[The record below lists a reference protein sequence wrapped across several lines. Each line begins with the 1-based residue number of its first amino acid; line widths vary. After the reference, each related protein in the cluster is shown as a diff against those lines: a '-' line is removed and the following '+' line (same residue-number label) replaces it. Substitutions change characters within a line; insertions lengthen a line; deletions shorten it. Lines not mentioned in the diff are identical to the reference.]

1 MIRQNYE
8 FFNYSFAIFIWEPE
22 KEVTDES
29 KDADLVQASVSKSAA
44 DEDVSLTDKKE
55 DDSKSKTSLASV
67 PSKMEVRKY
76 LILHSSI

>member
-1 MIRQNYE
+1 M
-8 FFNYSFAIFIWEPE
+8 
-22 KEVTDES
+22 
-29 KDADLVQASVSKSAA
+29 QASVSKSAA

-76 LILHSSI
+76 LILHSSIELLQKCITGQYEIYLPLKK